1 MSTAQHIID
10 LLTQVLQL
18 GERGSRLTSDS
29 RLLGELPEF
38 DSMAVVSVLTALEES
53 YGFVVDDDEV
63 EASVFESVASLAE
76 FVEQK
81 LRSRT

>member
-1 MSTAQHIID
+1 
-10 LLTQVLQL
+10 
-18 GERGSRLTSDS
+18 
-29 RLLGELPEF
+29 
-38 DSMAVVSVLTALEES
+38 MAVVSVLTALEES